1 MKKKMFRVSA
11 ACLSLMLAAGT
22 LSAMP
27 SVSVLAAGNVVV
39 NEICTKN
46 TKLAAP
52 DGQFY
57 DYIEL
62 YNTGSSAA
70 SVGGY
75 ALSDDASQPRLYV
88 IPDGTVI
95 PANGYLTV
103 YCGVKSG
110 SGVAGAGFGLSK
122 DGETVIFSDAGGN
135 VVESIELPPM
145 EDDTAYARV
154 PDGSSQFAVV
164 SELSAGRAN
173 PSNATQKL
181 VVSAPQFSKGSG
193 FYDSGFDL
201 TITADQGCTVYYTT
215 DGSDPDTS
223 SERASGSIRIY
234 DKSSEPDVY
243 AAITDIADGYKA
255 PSEPVRKAAIIRAV
269 AVDAQGNKS
278 NVVTNTYFIGYS
290 SNDIEKKM
298 RVISLVTDPDNL
310 FDYDTGIYVKGKIY
324 ATSQGNMMESW
335 SHPANYTQDGKE
347 WERPAQITVF
357 EQGQATYN
365 AGVGIR
371 MHGAATRSASQ
382 KSFNLYAR
390 TEYGTPK
397 LKYDFFNGKLTNH
410 KGEIIDSFDKI
421 TLRNG
426 GNDDKTKIRDRL
438 NQEMVP
444 DKDFGTQAQT
454 ECVVFIDGEFWGT
467 YNIVE
472 KLGKEYISDHYKVKE
487 ESVCMIKTDELSDG
501 SEQGWADYEALKSL
515 ANSANYTDSATYDKF
530 RELLDLDSFA
540 QYMATEIM
548 LGNSDFGDNNY
559 ALWKTE
565 TIDESKKYA
574 DGQWRFILFDTEYGQ
589 GLYGQ
594 SNANSSIIDTLR
606 RKNCWISKLFFGL
619 LQNEDFCMRFVRAY
633 YDLCNENY
641 RSDVVLPRLSELK
654 TAYTDSMI
662 ETYKRFSYGSSTG
675 GWPGGGFDWNN
686 PGGGFDWNNPGGG
699 FDWGQQGQDPNQQG
713 GFDWNQQGQ
722 DPNQQGGFGWNQ
734 QGQDPNQQG
743 AFDWSQQGGFG
754 WNQQPAEQ
762 APGDPNQPGQ
772 QGQQPG
778 QQGQQTDYASAFNNE
793 MNTINTFWQSRAE
806 NARQQVK
813 NALGNQISG
822 ENMTV
827 SVKSAGSKGDIK
839 FNTLTLSKDWS
850 GTYPQNTVLKLK
862 AKPADG
868 YHFVSWKISG
878 GEFTN
883 STTDTSSTAYLT
895 ANGTNVS
902 IEAVY
907 EVGDEPEET
916 DTKQQTTTTTK
927 NNPSS
932 GNLVLGDVN
941 EDKTI
946 DVSDA
951 VLLARLIA
959 EDSTAKISE
968 QGLKNADVDKNGA
981 PGSEDVIAILKFI
994 SKLISSF

>member
-1 MKKKMFRVSA
+1 MKRENIRRISA
-11 ACLSLMLAAGT
+11 ACMSFLLAAG
-22 LSAMP
+22 SAAAMP
-27 SVSVLAAGNVVV
+27 SVSALAAGAVVV

-62 YNTGSSAA
+62 YNTGSSEAA
-70 SVGGY
+70 VGGY
-75 ALSDDASQPRLYV
+75 ALSDDAAQPRLYV

-95 PANGYLTV
+95 PANGHLVV
-103 YCGVKSG
+103 YCGVKAGG
-110 SGVAGAGFGLSK
+110 SVKGAEFGLSK
-122 DGETVIFSDAGGN
+122 SGETVIFSDQSGN

-145 EDDTAYARV
+145 NDDTAYARV
-154 PDGSSQFAVV
+154 PDGSSQFAIV
-164 SELSAGRAN
+164 SELSAGKAN
-173 PSNATQKL
+173 PTNVTQKL

-201 TITADQGCTVYYTT
+201 TLSADQGCTVYYTT
-215 DGSDPDTS
+215 DGSDPDTG
-223 SERASGSIRIY
+223 SEKFTGSIKIY

-243 AAITDIADGYKA
+243 AAKTDIADGYKA
-255 PSEPVRKAAIIRAV
+255 PAEPVRKAMIVRAIS
-269 AVDAQGNKS
+269 VDAQGNKS
-278 NVVTNTYFIGYS
+278 DIATNTYFIGYS
-290 SNDIEKKM
+290 GGDIEKKM

-324 ATSQGNMMESW
+324 DTSQGNPMQSW
-335 SHPANYTQDGKE
+335 AHPANYTQSGKE
-347 WERPAQITVF
+347 WERPAHITVF
-357 EQGQATYN
+357 EQGQATYS

-371 MHGAATRSASQ
+371 MHGAATRSAAQ

-390 TEYGTPK
+390 TDYGTPK

-410 KGEIIDSFDKI
+410 KGQVIDSFDKI

-472 KLGKEYISDHYKVKE
+472 KIGKEYIADHYKVKE

-501 SEQGWADYEALKSL
+501 SQQGWQDYESLKQL
-515 ANSANYTDSATYDKF
+515 AQSANYSDAATYDKF

-540 QYMATEIM
+540 QYMAVELM
-548 LGNSDFGDNNY
+548 VGNSDFGDNNY

-565 TIDESKKYA
+565 TIDADKKYA

-594 SNANSSIIDTLR
+594 SNASTSTFDKLR
-606 RKNCWISKLFFGL
+606 MGQGWIGKLFFGL
-619 LQNEDFCMRFVRAY
+619 LQNEDFRNRFVRAY

-641 RSDVVLPRLSELK
+641 KSDKVLSRLSELK

-662 ETYKRFSYGSSTG
+662 ETYKRFSYAASAG
-675 GWPGGGFDWNN
+675 GFEWPGMGGDF
-686 PGGGFDWNNPGGG
+686 PGMG
-699 FDWGQQGQDPNQQG
+699 DWGNQGAWQQPVQPAPGDEQQQDPNQQG
-713 GFDWNQQGQ
+713 QWPGQGNWQWPGQGQQQ
-722 DPNQQGGFGWNQ
+722 DPNQQGQWPG
-734 QGQDPNQQG
+734 QGQQQ
-743 AFDWSQQGGFG
+743 D
-754 WNQQPAEQ
+754 
-762 APGDPNQPGQ
+762 PGQ
-772 QGQQPG
+772 QGQWPG
-778 QQGQQTDYASAFNNE
+778 QGQQQGQTTDPAQAFE
-793 MNTINTFWQSRAE
+793 KEVTTIQNFWQSRAE
-806 NARQQVK
+806 SARQHAK
-813 NALGNQISG
+813 SALGNQISA

-839 FNTLTLSKDWS
+839 FNTLTLNKDWS

-868 YHFVSWKISG
+868 YHFVRWNVTG
-878 GEFTN
+878 AEFTN
-883 STTDTSSTAYLT
+883 STTDSSSTAYLS
-895 ANGTNVS
+895 ASGANVS
-902 IEAVY
+902 VEAVY
-907 EVGDEPEET
+907 EVGAEPADPPKTTES
-916 DTKQQTTTTTK
+916 QQTTQTTATTT
-927 NNPSS
+927 
-932 GNLVLGDVN
+932 GNGMLGDVN
-941 EDKTI
+941 EDKSI
-946 DVSDA
+946 DVADA
-951 VLLARLIA
+951 VLLARFVA
-959 EDSTAKISE
+959 EDSEANVSS
-968 QGLKNADVDKNGA
+968 QGKQNADVNRNGN
-981 PGSEDVIAILKFI
+981 PDSEDVVTILKYI
-994 SKLISSF
+994 AKLIQSF

>member
-1 MKKKMFRVSA
+1 MKRISIRRASA
-11 ACLSLMLAAGT
+11 ACMSLMLAAGSA
-22 LSAMP
+22 SAMP
-27 SVSVLAAGNVVV
+27 QISALAAGTVVV

-62 YNTGSSAA
+62 YNTGSSEAA
-70 SVGGY
+70 VGGY
-75 ALSDDASQPRLYV
+75 ALSDDAAQPRLYV

-95 PANGYLTV
+95 PANGYLVV
-103 YCGVKSG
+103 YCGVKAGG
-110 SGVAGAGFGLSK
+110 SVPGAEFGLSK
-122 DGETVIFSDAGGN
+122 SGETVIFSDAQGN
-135 VVESIELPPM
+135 VVESLELPAM
-145 EDDTAYARV
+145 NDDTAYARV
-154 PDGSSQFAVV
+154 PDGGSQFAIVT
-164 SELSAGRAN
+164 ELSAGKAN
-173 PSNATQKL
+173 PTNATQKVAL
-181 VVSAPQFSKGSG
+181 AVPKFSQGSG
-193 FYDSGFDL
+193 FYNSGFDL
-201 TITADQGCTVYYTT
+201 TLSADQGCTVYYTT

-223 SERASGSIRIY
+223 SEQYTGAIKIY

-243 AAITDIADGYKA
+243 AAKTDIADGYKA
-255 PSEPVRKAAIIRAV
+255 PTEPVRKAMIVRAV

-278 NVVTNTYFIGYS
+278 DIATNTYFVGYT
-290 SNDIEKKM
+290 SNDIESKM

-324 ATSQGNMMESW
+324 DTSQGNPMQSW
-335 SHPANYTQDGKE
+335 AHPANYTQSGKE
-347 WERPAQITVF
+347 WERPAHVTVF
-357 EQGQATYN
+357 EKGQATYS

-472 KLGKEYISDHYKVKE
+472 KIGKEYIADHYKVKE
-487 ESVCMIKTDELSDG
+487 ETVCMIKTDELSDG
-501 SEQGWADYEALKSL
+501 SQQGWQDYEALKQL
-515 ANSANYTDSATYDKF
+515 AASASNAETYEKL
-530 RELLDLDSFA
+530 RGLLDLDSFA
-540 QYMATEIM
+540 QYMATELM
-548 LGNSDFGDNNY
+548 VGNSDFGDNNY

-594 SNANSSIIDTLR
+594 SNANSSTFDKLR
-606 RKNCWISKLFFGL
+606 TGQGWIGKMFFGML
-619 LQNEDFCMRFVRAY
+619 EHEDFRNRFVRAY

-641 RSDVVLPRLSELK
+641 RSEKVLARLSELK
-654 TAYTDSMI
+654 SAYTDSMI
-662 ETYKRFSYGSSTG
+662 ETYKRFSYGGSSSS
-675 GWPGGGFDWNN
+675 W
-686 PGGGFDWNNPGGG
+686 G
-699 FDWGQQGQDPNQQG
+699 FDWGDMGDW
-713 GFDWNQQGQ
+713 GFPGA
-722 DPNQQGGFGWNQ
+722 GW
-734 QGQDPNQQG
+734 
-743 AFDWSQQGGFG
+743 
-754 WNQQPAEQ
+754 
-762 APGDPNQPGQ
+762 
-772 QGQQPG
+772 QQPG
-778 QQGQQTDYASAFNNE
+778 QQQDPAQQEQDPAQQGQWPGQGNWQMPGQGQQPAQPGQPGQQQQTDPSQAFE
-793 MNTINTFWQSRAE
+793 KEVTTIQNFWQSRAE
-806 NARQQVK
+806 SARQIAK
-813 NALGNQISG
+813 NALRNKISS

-827 SVKSAGSKGDIK
+827 SVKSAGAKGNIK
-839 FNTLTLSKDWS
+839 FNTLTLENDWS

-868 YHFVSWKISG
+868 YHFVSWKVTG
-878 GEFTN
+878 ADFTN
-883 STTDTSSTAYLT
+883 STTSASSTAYLS
-895 ANGTNVS
+895 ASGTNVS

-907 EVGDEPEET
+907 EVGDAPAEPEITEPT
-916 DTKQQTTTTTK
+916 QTTEPQKANDT
-927 NNPSS
+927 
-932 GNLVLGDVN
+932 LLGDVN
-941 EDKTI
+941 LSKQV

-951 VLLARLIA
+951 VLLARFIA
-959 EDSTAKISE
+959 EDKSAVIES
-968 QGLKNADVDKNGA
+968 QGRINADVNKS
-981 PGSEDVIAILKFI
+981 GSPDSNDVLLILKYI
-994 SKLISSF
+994 AKLIPNF